1 MCRPVPDES
10 FANHAFGQTEP
21 LEGGR
26 TEDTVGEW
34 NFLGEFLVTHMA
46 LSVRQPVTSFAC

>member
-34 NFLGEFLVTHMA
+34 SFLGEFLVTHMA
-46 LSVRQPVTSFAC
+46 LSVRQPGTSFAC